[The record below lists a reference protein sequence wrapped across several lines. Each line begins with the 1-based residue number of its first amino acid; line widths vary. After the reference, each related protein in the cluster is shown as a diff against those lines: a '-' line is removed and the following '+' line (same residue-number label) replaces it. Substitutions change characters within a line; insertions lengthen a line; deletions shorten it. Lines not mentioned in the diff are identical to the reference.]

1 MRRQTQRGFCT
12 APKLAVISNSGNQVQ
27 ETQVQKTQVQ
37 GTKISENK
45 SQHEA
50 KDGIS
55 NQGIRKN

>member
-1 MRRQTQRGFCT
+1 MRRRTQRGFCT
-12 APKLAVISNSGNQVQ
+12 APKLAVISNSGN
-27 ETQVQKTQVQ
+27 QVQKTQVQ